1 MEKHQSDKETEFL
14 ALADAYKE
22 VVAKVCYLYTT
33 PQAPFDDLYQEVM
46 INLWQ
51 GMSSFRG
58 EAKVSTWVYRMALNT
73 CISWHRTNK
82 KHKNN
87 VSIDSVPFDTPD
99 NESGAQRLEQY
110 YRLKALIDNLN
121 PIEKA
126 IITLWLDEK
135 PYSEIALIIGISQQN
150 VGIRLHRIKEKLQKL
165 ASQ

>member
-1 MEKHQSDKETEFL
+1 MENLESEKEREFL
-14 ALADAYKE
+14 SLADTYKE

-51 GMSSFRG
+51 GMSTFRG

-73 CISWHRTNK
+73 CISWHRTNR

-87 VSIDSVPFDTPD
+87 VSIESVPFDAPD
-99 NESGAQRLEQY
+99 NEYGAQRLENY
-110 YRLKALIDNLN
+110 YQLKALIDHLN
-121 PIEKA
+121 PIDKA
-126 IITLWLDEK
+126 LITLWLDEK
-135 PYSEIALIIGISQQN
+135 PYAEIALIMGISQQN
-150 VGIRLHRIKEKLQKL
+150 VGTRLHRIKEKLQKL